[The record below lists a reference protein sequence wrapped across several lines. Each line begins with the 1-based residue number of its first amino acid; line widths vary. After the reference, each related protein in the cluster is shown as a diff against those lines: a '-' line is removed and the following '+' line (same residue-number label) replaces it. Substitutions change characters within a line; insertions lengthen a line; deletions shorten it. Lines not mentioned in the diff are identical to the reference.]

1 MDILNTL
8 LEAYVAPEM
17 AAQEAT
23 NYKRAE
29 GQRNATAMQDVL
41 NSMNAP
47 AQKPVSY
54 EVQPTSKTKA
64 AGAGDILNALTQS
77 PEAKA
82 MQASQKPDMT
92 PLQRQ
97 RALAIQMI
105 SSPNKYV
112 QEQGFDMLSKYQ
124 ATVTADNRTSAIK
137 DYEYSQAQ
145 DGAEPVSFS
154 KWKTDQKSKMFEAA
168 GDKPMLYNELSK
180 YMTSDGKNLPYG
192 TTPNQAKEMGVV
204 IRKNQAVGD
213 AGKTAMLSTAESAFP
228 IIDEYMFDDNGEI
241 LESVMYGISAID
253 NLPLG
258 LGNIGTKFLA
268 PDTKKVYNA
277 FELGMQAITRT
288 ETGAAMPPE
297 EIDNTKARFMPKP
310 TDTDEVKRQKLKAYK
325 YFITHASDLI
335 DPTRAENK
343 GLTPSQRMK
352 KAEEKAFKSVNSNLS
367 NSDVPPPPGVTW
379 VEE

>member
-1 MDILNTL
+1 MSLLRALNPAL
-8 LEAYVAPEM
+8 
-17 AAQEAT
+17 AAQQESLE
-23 NYKRAE
+23 YERAE
-29 GQRNATAMQDVL
+29 GQRNANAMKDVL
-41 NSMNAP
+41 ASMNAT

-54 EVQPTSKTKA
+54 GVQPTSQTKA
-64 AGAGDILNALTQS
+64 AGAGDIINALTQS

-82 MQASQKPDMT
+82 IQASKKPDMN

-97 RALAIQMI
+97 RAMAIKMV

-112 QEQGFDMLSKYQ
+112 QEQGYKMLASYQ
-124 ATVTADNRTSAIK
+124 AAVTKDNRTASIK
-137 DYEYSQAQ
+137 DYEYGQSQ
-145 DGAEPVSFS
+145 DGADPITFD
-154 KWKTDQKSKMFEAA
+154 KWKSNQKSKMFEAA
-168 GDKPMLYNELSK
+168 GDKPMPYSELSK
-180 YMTSDGKNLPYG
+180 YMTSDGQNLPYG

-228 IIDEYMFDDNGEI
+228 IIDKYMFDEDGEI
-241 LESVMYGISAID
+241 SESVMYGMAAID
-253 NLPLG
+253 SLPLS
-258 LGNIGTKFLA
+258 LGNLGTKFLA
-268 PDTKKVYNA
+268 PDAQKVYNA

-310 TDTDEVKRQKLKAYK
+310 TDTDETKRQKLKAYK

-335 DPTRAENK
+335 DPTRSENK
-343 GLTPSQRMK
+343 GLTPTQRMNR
-352 KAEEKAFKSVNSNLS
+352 AEAKAFESVNSNS
-367 NSDVPPPPGVTW
+367 NNSDVPPPAGVTW

>member
-1 MDILNTL
+1 MSLLRALNPAL
-8 LEAYVAPEM
+8 
-17 AAQEAT
+17 AAQQEALG
-23 NYKRAE
+23 YKREE
-29 GQRNATAMQDVL
+29 GQRNANAMQDVL
-41 NSMNAP
+41 DSMNAP

-54 EVQPTSKTKA
+54 DVQPTSPTKA

-82 MQASQKPDMT
+82 MKASQKPDMT

-97 RALAIQMI
+97 RAMAIQMI

-112 QEQGFDMLSKYQ
+112 QSQGFDMLAKYQ
-124 ATVTADNRTSAIK
+124 ATATLDNRTTSIK
-137 DYEYSQAQ
+137 DYEYGQAQ
-145 DGAEPVSFS
+145 EGATPVSFS
-154 KWKTDQKSKMFEAA
+154 KWKTNQKSKMFEAA
-168 GDKPMLYNELSK
+168 GDKPMPYSELSK
-180 YMTSDGKNLPYG
+180 YMTSDGQNLPYG

-213 AGKTAMLSTAESAFP
+213 AGKTAMLSTAEGAFP
-228 IIDEYMFDDNGEI
+228 IIDEHMFDDNGEI
-241 LESVMYGISAID
+241 RESVMYGMSAID

-258 LGNIGTKFLA
+258 LGNLGTKFLA
-268 PDTKKVYNA
+268 PDAQKVYNA

-310 TDTDEVKRQKLKAYK
+310 TDTDESKRQKLKAYK

-343 GLTPSQRMK
+343 GLTPMQRMK
-352 KAEEKAFKSVNSNLS
+352 RAEEKAFKSVNSNRS
-367 NSDVPPPPGVTW
+367 NSDVPPPAGVTW